1 MAFRKRKPGVVVD
14 DAKLRLDGMKGIDT
28 ANLITVNYGSVAQP
42 LTQTDMTAQITLI
55 EDDISDYNQML
66 ENATVMLNKIQQ
78 AEKKLKVMYTRVL
91 KGAIAQFGPDSS
103 EVEVL
108 GGTRTSERKK
118 PVKKNTT
125 PPVA

>member
-66 ENATVMLNKIQQ
+66 ENATVMLNKIQE

-118 PVKKNTT
+118 PVKKKTT